1 MPYTLQLDDDH
12 ACLDLRYHGVV
23 TVAERLLAWAEA
35 KPLLERSGYRR
46 ILIDLSAAQ
55 AGPDGPADFS
65 AFANRITREPLLLAS
80 RTAFVVPA
88 VHPVN
93 HLIEVLADARH
104 YPFRRFDERAP
115 ALEWLRGHPSP
126 AATAD

>member
-1 MPYTLQLDDDH
+1 MPYTLQLDDEN
-12 ACLDLRYHGVV
+12 ATLDLRYHGVV
-23 TVAERLLAWAEA
+23 TVGERFQAWAEA
-35 KPLLERSGYRR
+35 RPLLERSGYRR

-65 AFANRITREPLLLAS
+65 AFANRITSEPLLLAS
-80 RTAFVVPA
+80 RTAFVVAP

-93 HLIEVLADARH
+93 HLVEVLADARH
-104 YPFRRFDERAP
+104 YPFQRFDERAP

-126 AATAD
+126 AAAD